1 MSSSVLEHNFSFR
14 LARELELV
22 ADKLE
27 QWISAE
33 HKWPFDP
40 TLLQQLQQLLGL
52 LKHEV
57 QRLKAGKVY
66 VVIVLMG
73 GTGVGKSTL
82 LNALAGQPIARTGLL
97 RPTTRQVLAYI
108 HTGLPGDTYTRPVIR
123 ASCPA

>member
-1 MSSSVLEHNFSFR
+1 MSSSVLEHNFSSR

-40 TLLQQLQQLLGL
+40 ILVQQLQQLLGL

-82 LNALAGQPIARTGLL
+82 LNALAGQPIARN
-97 RPTTRQVLAYI
+97 RACCDQ
-108 HTGLPGDTYTRPVIR
+108 LPGRYLLISTQACKAILYPP
-123 ASCPA
+123 SY